1 MSLAAALL
9 IAAAAP
15 PMAVIDERN
24 TRREEAPPHGAIGMS
39 TAFRIS
45 DAVPP
50 PRAMEFR
57 RRILHRG
64 AAIGDHPIDHDEV
77 YYVLAGEGVVTS
89 DGVSAP
95 LRKGMAAYLYRGAVV
110 GIRQVGA
117 RPLSLII
124 SYPNPPC

>member
-1 MSLAAALL
+1 
-9 IAAAAP
+9 
-15 PMAVIDERN
+15 
-24 TRREEAPPHGAIGMS
+24 
-39 TAFRIS
+39 
-45 DAVPP
+45 
-50 PRAMEFR
+50 MEFR

-124 SYPNPPC
+124 SYPNPPR